1 MLLSKRLVREPHP
14 AHLSRQHLYS
24 SMEALH
30 VLHCLIAVFPHVRAG
45 TACWLETMETS
56 YRYHDFGL

>member
-1 MLLSKRLVREPHP
+1 MLLSKRLVREPQP
-14 AHLSRQHLYS
+14 ANLSRQHLYS

-30 VLHCLIAVFPHVRAG
+30 VIHCLTAVFPHVRAG